1 MSDNT
6 NNFNTTELLSNTL
19 KMLGCQA
26 KVDENYS
33 NDIIT
38 SYKGEKFTVSFNDNC
53 AFINVW
59 DFDWYEQPL
68 NDVEAVANLKSTI
81 NTVNINCMG
90 KLFYTIEDGKLIVN
104 GKRHALFVD
113 EIENI
118 DQYLS
123 SVFDSLLDLHYA
135 LGHVLEQ
142 KNAESEK
149 VEA

>member
-6 NNFNTTELLSNTL
+6 NNFNTTEFLNNTL

-68 NDVEAVANLKSTI
+68 NDKEAVDNLKSAI

-90 KLFYTIEDGKLIVN
+90 KLFYTIKNGKLIVN
-104 GKRHALFVD
+104 GKRHALFVY

-123 SVFDSLLDLHYA
+123 SVFDSLLDLHYV